1 MQYDRSQNKTNTS
14 VHHHTVTQT
23 YRHPLKSLMNDH
35 PYNLFKAFFLFSAF
49 VEVFPVAAL
58 LTAFVVPIGTA
69 LFVILSPILVV
80 GSTFPPTFASAVA
93 RGKGEG
99 RHSFSFP
106 VPSFPTARGALRGYG
121 RADEVDLCMMPGVDI
136 REDEERKVD
145 DEEVFAPEVALRA
158 EIAVVEGTD
167 LEDEAATEEDDSAGA
182 GSSNSTGLTRG
193 VACTLVINLA
203 RLQ

>member
-1 MQYDRSQNKTNTS
+1 MK
-14 VHHHTVTQT
+14 
-23 YRHPLKSLMNDH
+23 DH

-58 LTAFVVPIGTA
+58 LTAFTVPIGTA
-69 LFVILSPILVV
+69 LFGILSPILDV

-106 VPSFPTARGALRGYG
+106 VPSFSEALRGYD
-121 RADEVDLCMMPGVDI
+121 RADEVDLCMIAGVDI
-136 REDEERKVD
+136 REEGERKVD
-145 DEEVFAPEVALRA
+145 DEEVFVAEVTLRTEVAVA
-158 EIAVVEGTD
+158 EETD
-167 LEDEAATEEDDSAGA
+167 LEDDAAMEEDDSAGA
-182 GSSNSTGLTRG
+182 GSSNSTGLARS